1 MQTQSTTMP
10 ARSPIP
16 GVIPEPVTVH
26 YDAGA
31 EHRRLAVRPPV
42 RGRTRPIRRRRG
54 RSDPTDALLAGIL
67 SVMREGKRRDPSP
80 PKER

>member
-1 MQTQSTTMP
+1 MQTQTTTMP

-16 GVIPEPVTVH
+16 GVIPAPVTVH

-31 EHRRLAVRPPV
+31 AHRRVTVVPTM
-42 RGRTRPIRRRRG
+42 RGRTRPTRRRA
-54 RSDPTDALLAGIL
+54 RSGPPDLLAGIL
-67 SVMREGKRRDPSP
+67 SVMREDKRRDPSP